1 LVSSKLKKRFEE
13 VITGTVKPLAD
24 IGITPNI
31 VTVSGLVVS
40 FAAAACYVYW
50 RTAAYLLPLAGFLI
64 LLSGILDAVDGVI
77 ARTTG
82 KVTVFGGFLD
92 SVSDRYSDALV
103 ISGLI
108 LGGLCD
114 PIWGLITL
122 SGSLLVSYTR
132 AKSESLGIPMAAVGF
147 AERAER
153 MILLALLTF
162 GATFW
167 MDILN
172 YGIILLSLL
181 IHITVVQRV
190 LYFKEKTD

>member
-1 LVSSKLKKRFEE
+1 LVSSKLKKRFEG
-13 VITGTVKPLAD
+13 VIAGTVKPLAD
-24 IGITPNI
+24 AGITPNI
-31 VTVSGLVVS
+31 VTISGLVVS

-50 RTAAYLLPLAGFLI
+50 RTAAYLLPLAGILI
-64 LLSGILDAVDGVI
+64 LFSGVLDAVDGVI

-92 SVSDRYSDALV
+92 SVSDRYSDAV
-103 ISGLI
+103 IISGLI

-114 PIWGLITL
+114 SKWGLITL

-162 GATFW
+162 GATLCLEF
-167 MDILN
+167 LE
-172 YGIILLSLL
+172 YGVILLAILS
-181 IHITVVQRV
+181 HITVVQRV
-190 LYFKEKTD
+190 LYFKEKTT

>member
-1 LVSSKLKKRFEE
+1 
-13 VITGTVKPLAD
+13 T
-24 IGITPNI
+24 
-31 VTVSGLVVS
+31 
-40 FAAAACYVYW
+40 
-50 RTAAYLLPLAGFLI
+50 TA
-64 LLSGILDAVDGVI
+64 
-77 ARTTG
+77 

-92 SVSDRYSDALV
+92 SVSDRYSDAVV

-108 LGGLCD
+108 LSGLCD
-114 PIWGLITL
+114 PKWGVITL

-162 GATFW
+162 GAIVW
-167 MDILN
+167 LESLN
-172 YGIILLSLL
+172 YGIILLALL
-181 IHITVVQRV
+181 THLTVVQRI

>member
-13 VITGTVKPLAD
+13 VIAGTVKPLAD
-24 IGITPNI
+24 AGITPNI
-31 VTVSGLVVS
+31 VTLSGLVVS
-40 FAAAACYVYW
+40 FAAASCYVYW
-50 RTAAYLLPLAGFLI
+50 RAATYLLPLAGMLI
-64 LLSGILDAVDGVI
+64 LLSGLLDAVDGVI

-92 SVSDRYSDALV
+92 SVSDRYSDAIV

-114 PIWGLITL
+114 PRWGLITL

-162 GATFW
+162 GATLWLEFL
-167 MDILN
+167 D
-172 YGIILLSLL
+172 YGVILLALL
-181 IHITVVQRV
+181 THITVVQRV
-190 LYFKEKTD
+190 LYFKEKTA

>member
-13 VITGTVKPLAD
+13 GIAGVVKPLAD
-24 IGITPNI
+24 AGVTPNF
-31 VTVSGLVVS
+31 VTVSGLIVS
-40 FAAAACYVYW
+40 IAAAFCYVYW
-50 RTAAYLLPLAGFLI
+50 RTAPYLLPLAGVLI
-64 LLSGILDAVDGVI
+64 LLSGVLDAVDGVI
-77 ARTTG
+77 ARTTN
-82 KVTVFGGFLD
+82 KVTIFGGFLD

-114 PIWGLITL
+114 SKWGLITL

-153 MILLALLTF
+153 MIILALLTF
-162 GATFW
+162 GATVWLAFL
-167 MDILN
+167 D
-172 YGIILLSLL
+172 YGIIMLALLTHL
-181 IHITVVQRV
+181 TVVQRV
-190 LYFKEKTD
+190 LYFKEKTA

>member
-1 LVSSKLKKRFEE
+1 M
-13 VITGTVKPLAD
+13 KPLSDA
-24 IGITPNI
+24 GITPNI

-40 FAAAACYVYW
+40 FTVAACYVYW
-50 RTAAYLLPLAGFLI
+50 RTAEYLLPLAGILI
-64 LLSGILDAVDGVI
+64 LLSGVLDAVDGVI

-92 SVSDRYSDALV
+92 SVSDRYSDAV
-103 ISGLI
+103 IISGLI

-114 PIWGLITL
+114 PMWGLITL

-162 GATFW
+162 GATLWPGFL
-167 MDILN
+167 D
-172 YGIILLSLL
+172 YGIILLALL
-181 IHITVVQRV
+181 THITVVQRV
-190 LYFKEKTD
+190 LYFKEKTA

>member
-1 LVSSKLKKRFEE
+1 MVSSKLKKRFEE

-50 RTAAYLLPLAGFLI
+50 RTAAYLLPLAGLLI

>member
-1 LVSSKLKKRFEE
+1 MVSSKLKKRFEE

>member
-1 LVSSKLKKRFEE
+1 MVSSKLKKRFEG
-13 VITGTVKPLAD
+13 VIAGVVKLLAD
-24 IGITPNI
+24 AGVTPNI
-31 VTVSGLVVS
+31 VTVSGLIVS
-40 FAAAACYVYW
+40 FAAAACYLYW

-64 LLSGILDAVDGVI
+64 LLSGILDAVDGVL
-77 ARTTG
+77 ARTTD

-114 PIWGLITL
+114 SRWGLITL

-162 GATFW
+162 GATVWLAFL
-167 MDILN
+167 D
-172 YGIILLSLL
+172 YGIIMLALLTHL
-181 IHITVVQRV
+181 TVVQRV
-190 LYFKEKTD
+190 LYFKEKTA